1 MRSRTS
7 TCKNKRRWKLNVL
20 QIYEVS
26 MNIKVEFWSVFF
38 FISIQSENFRKSF
51 RNRRVSTVQIPLKL
65 YGNQSQCQIMNLDLM
80 FSMKPV
86 NITFILPNNFNC
98 FLSVLETFLTIP
110 RYEKH
115 FIVNPRCFIMISL
128 FWNTNYLVHKICN
141 MFRDDIRM
149 ALNCMLKMFQI
160 DKYWCVEC
168 NPLIKTRVS
177 DPIIHTSKVKIKGVS
192 KGSWCYHHKFKCH
205 KNNENMLRS
214 NWIIFIHYFWGKARG
229 AAVVRSIH

>member
-7 TCKNKRRWKLNVL
+7 TCKSERRWKLNVL
-20 QIYEVS
+20 QIHEVS
-26 MNIKVEFWSVFF
+26 MNINVEFWSVLF
-38 FISIQSENFRKSF
+38 FIRIQSENFRKSF
-51 RNRRVSTVQIPLKL
+51 RNRRVSTVQIPMKL
-65 YGNQSQCQIMNLDLM
+65 YGNQSQCQIMNWDLI

-115 FIVNPRCFIMISL
+115 FIVNPRCLIMISL

-149 ALNCMLKMFQI
+149 ALNCMLKIFQI
-160 DKYWCVEC
+160 DKYWCVRC
-168 NPLIKTRVS
+168 NPLIKTGVS
-177 DPIIHTSKVKIKGVS
+177 DLIIHTSKALKT
-192 KGSWCYHHKFKCH
+192 
-205 KNNENMLRS
+205 EN
-214 NWIIFIHYFWGKARG
+214 
-229 AAVVRSIH
+229 

>member
-7 TCKNKRRWKLNVL
+7 TCKSERRWKLNVL
-20 QIYEVS
+20 QIHEVS
-26 MNIKVEFWSVFF
+26 MNINVEFWSVFF
-38 FISIQSENFRKSF
+38 FIRIQSENFRKYF
-51 RNRRVSTVQIPLKL
+51 RNRRVSTMQIPLKL

-98 FLSVLETFLTIP
+98 FLSVLETLLTIP

-115 FIVNPRCFIMISL
+115 FIVNPRCLIMISL
-128 FWNTNYLVHKICN
+128 FWNTSYLVNQICN
-141 MFRDDIRM
+141 MFLDDIRM

-168 NPLIKTRVS
+168 NPLIKTGVS

>member
-1 MRSRTS
+1 MFYKFTRCQWISM
-7 TCKNKRRWKLNVL
+7 LNF
-20 QIYEVS
+20 EV
-26 MNIKVEFWSVFF
+26 FYF
-38 FISIQSENFRKSF
+38 FIRIQSENFRKSF
-51 RNRRVSTVQIPLKL
+51 RNRRVSTVQIPMKL
-65 YGNQSQCQIMNLDLM
+65 YGNQSQCQIMNWDLI

-98 FLSVLETFLTIP
+98 FLFVLETFPTIP

-115 FIVNPRCFIMISL
+115 FIVNPRCLIMISL

-149 ALNCMLKMFQI
+149 ALNCILKMFQI
-160 DKYWCVEC
+160 DKYWWVEC
-168 NPLIKTRVS
+168 NPLIKRGSPT
-177 DPIIHTSKVKIKGVS
+177 PFFIQAKHLKLKIKGVS
-192 KGSWCYHHKFKCH
+192 KGSWCCHHKFKCH

-229 AAVVRSIH
+229 AAVVWSIH

>member
-65 YGNQSQCQIMNLDLM
+65 YGNQSQWMNLDLM

-86 NITFILPNNFNC
+86 NITFILPNNFNR

-115 FIVNPRCFIMISL
+115 FIVNPRCLIMISL

>member
-1 MRSRTS
+1 MFYKFTRCQWISM
-7 TCKNKRRWKLNVL
+7 LNF
-20 QIYEVS
+20 E
-26 MNIKVEFWSVFF
+26 VFF
-38 FISIQSENFRKSF
+38 FIRIQSENFRKSF
-51 RNRRVSTVQIPLKL
+51 RNRRVSTMQIPLKL

-98 FLSVLETFLTIP
+98 FLSVLETLLTIP

-115 FIVNPRCFIMISL
+115 FIVNPRCLIMISL
-128 FWNTNYLVHKICN
+128 FWNTSYLVNQICN
-141 MFRDDIRM
+141 MFLDDIRM

-168 NPLIKTRVS
+168 NPLIKTGVS
-177 DPIIHTSKVKIKGVS
+177 DPIIHTSKVKIKGVF
-192 KGSWCYHHKFKCH
+192 KGSWCYHHKFKYH

-214 NWIIFIHYFWGKARG
+214 NWIIYIHYFWGKARG